1 VEEQNPVSHAQ
12 INELIAH
19 CQAERRTYHQTGSPA
34 SPACVELFRRA
45 FAGDQDAWAAIQA
58 VFEPLM
64 RAWVGVQHHVEPDD
78 VLQEAL
84 IAFARWAPQHPELVA
99 GDEVSR
105 PLAFLRQCTKTA
117 LLMQLRSARRR
128 AHLSLDQ
135 LNLPLSHDV
144 ADAVETRL
152 IVHDRTRQLIVTPQ
166 EQLVFDELLV
176 YGLKPQDIFRRHPD
190 QFPDLETLRTV
201 IQRVLRRLRKDPMI
215 REL

>member
-1 VEEQNPVSHAQ
+1 MREHNPVSQAQ
-12 INELIAH
+12 IDDLIAR
-19 CQAERRTYHQTGSPA
+19 CQEERRAYHQTGSPG

-45 FAGDQDAWAAIQA
+45 FAGDQDAWTAVQG

-64 RAWVGVQHHVEPDD
+64 RAWIGTQQHVDPDD

-84 IAFARWAPQHPELVA
+84 IAFARWAPQHPELVT

-117 LLMQLRSARRR
+117 LLMQLRGARRR
-128 AHLSLDQ
+128 AHLSLDG
-135 LNLPLSHDV
+135 LNHPLPHDA

-152 IVHDRTRQLIVTPQ
+152 VLHDRTRQLLVTPQ
-166 EQLVFDELLV
+166 ERLVFDELLV

-201 IQRVLRRLRKDPMI
+201 IQRVLRRLRKDPVI
-215 REL
+215 QEL